1 MYLFSPLQTRMPNWF
16 INYNWNVELLQKP
29 TSFLPEKTG
38 IKEMEIKDT
47 KINVSTPERAILEC
61 LF

>member
-1 MYLFSPLQTRMPNWF
+1 MPNWF